1 MVACMSGC
9 SLCGASPTPVLDECV
24 HWQLRLNLNQNLLG
38 KLIIV
43 LRRHEEQVVALTA
56 DEWNALHKQVRLMTA
71 RLRAAFEPDHFNYA
85 FLQNQDRHVHLH
97 IIPRYAKPRE
107 VAGLRFEDPDYPD
120 HYAVPS
126 YERRVSRAVLDE
138 LAACLT
144 P

>member
-1 MVACMSGC
+1 M
-9 SLCGASPTPVLDECV
+9 LDECV
-24 HWQLRLNLNQNLLG
+24 HSQVRLNLNQNLLG

-56 DEWNALHKQVRLMTA
+56 DEWTALHKQVRVMTE

-126 YERRVSRAVLDE
+126 PERRVSGAVLDE
-138 LAACLT
+138 LARLLT